1 MVADTPISESQMK
14 MTKYQSQFITL
25 SCFTIFLIRTADP
38 PARKCVITAS
48 NTDLELS
55 AMNLREHV
63 STRQVSN
70 GSKTTHGQVHVC
82 VVQNWH

>member
-14 MTKYQSQFITL
+14 MTKYQSQLYTL
-25 SCFTIFLIRTADP
+25 SCFTILLIITADI

-48 NTDLELS
+48 ITDLELS

-63 STRQVSN
+63 SMDSVSN
-70 GSKTTHGQVHVC
+70 GSKTTRGQVHVC
-82 VVQNWH
+82 VVQNLR